1 MSTAKPG
8 SLPKDI
14 ASKLPAGIHAALRKA
29 TTDTAYV
36 SSTTVDAVNLTA
48 RSAGGA
54 ATLPPPEPTPPPP
67 EEPTPPPPG
76 EPTPPPPSNTPPVIS
91 GSPNT
96 TLVVG
101 NAWSFTPTASDAD
114 GDKLSFQISGKP
126 SWMTFSTSTGT
137 LSGTPGSANVGS
149 YPDIRISVSDGQATA
164 QLQAFTLTVTEP
176 QPSTGSAT
184 ISWSA
189 PTEREDGTPLT
200 ALSGYKI
207 YYSRNASQLD
217 QVQNV
222 SSNVTSY
229 LVQNLEQGTWY
240 FAVSAVDS
248 QGVES
253 QKSVVVSKTI
263 N

>member
-1 MSTAKPG
+1 
-8 SLPKDI
+8 
-14 ASKLPAGIHAALRKA
+14 
-29 TTDTAYV
+29 
-36 SSTTVDAVNLTA
+36 
-48 RSAGGA
+48 
-54 ATLPPPEPTPPPP
+54 
-67 EEPTPPPPG
+67 
-76 EPTPPPPSNTPPVIS
+76 VIS

-101 NAWSFTPTASDAD
+101 TSWSFTPTASDAD
-114 GDKLSFQISGKP
+114 GDTLSFQISGMP
-126 SWMTFSTSTGT
+126 SWMTFSKSTGR
-137 LSGTPGSANVGS
+137 LSGTPGSANIGS
-149 YPDIRISVSDGQATA
+149 YPDIRISVSDGKETA
-164 QLQAFTLTVTEP
+164 HLQAFTLTVTEP

-200 ALSGYKI
+200 GLSTYRI

-222 SSNVTSY
+222 SSGVTSY
-229 LVQNLEQGTWY
+229 LIQNLEQGTWY
-240 FAVSAVDS
+240 FAVSAIDS
-248 QGVES
+248 QGIES